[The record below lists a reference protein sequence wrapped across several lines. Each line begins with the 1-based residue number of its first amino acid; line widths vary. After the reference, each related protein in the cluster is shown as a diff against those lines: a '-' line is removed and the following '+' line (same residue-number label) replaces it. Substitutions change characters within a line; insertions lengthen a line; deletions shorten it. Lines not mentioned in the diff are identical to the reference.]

1 MSTESQP
8 QPQSEPPARAGQD
21 TPAPDA
27 ANSAPDTV
35 DTTPAAEADVA
46 AVPAPATSTGPTTPT
61 ASTVAKKAAK
71 KTGGKAAA
79 LIFDDPLSQRSSD
92 DTDRG
97 WGERPTASGSAA
109 DLARFLDEK
118 PPHHL

>member
-8 QPQSEPPARAGQD
+8 QSQTQPPARAGQD
-21 TPAPDA
+21 TPAPEA
-27 ANSAPDTV
+27 TNTAPDSV
-35 DTTPAAEADVA
+35 DTTPAAEAA
-46 AVPAPATSTGPTTPT
+46 AAAPAPT
-61 ASTVAKKAAK
+61 ASPAPKSV
-71 KTGGKAAA
+71 GGKAAA
-79 LIFDDPLSQRSSD
+79 LIFDDPLSRRSSD